1 MVRCIG
7 MIFVTAFLLLS
18 CQNTSSHDTD
28 QDIRCECKDN
38 NGTHATFKAAAGK
51 IKITPDHNLYL
62 GGFSPTRFSEGVH
75 DDLYAR
81 CLIIECPTGQRL
93 ALISLDLVGFIR
105 YDVLL
110 VKKELADKKI
120 IDPNVVFIFASHQH
134 SGPDTIGI
142 WGKESVPPLIKSGRD
157 EKYIQEVRQKIV
169 ELVQRVAANM
179 EEAQIS
185 FYNKVSAKGFSKN
198 IRIPEE
204 LDESLNVVHVV
215 GGKNT
220 IATLVNFGC
229 HPEAL
234 SRRNKSITADFPG
247 YLMKKL
253 EEELGGTALFTNGL
267 LGGMVSLNKS
277 DLRHRESG
285 FERSEEVGHKLAERV
300 FESFA
305 EGGISVEGNL
315 RIQRKIVK
323 IQLNNPVFKEALKL
337 KLIPVSEEIYK
348 NGNIYTETSIISL
361 GKLKIILVP
370 GEMIPGLGLEIKA
383 LVKKMA
389 PDSYPMIFGLA
400 NDEIGYILPAKD
412 FYSELYKYERNV
424 SLGPDTSNMIHWA
437 IKEMCVEK

>member
-1 MVRCIG
+1 MARYGG
-7 MIFVTAFLLLS
+7 MIFVAVFLLLS
-18 CQNTSSHDTD
+18 CQNTSSYEAD

-38 NGTHATFKAAAGK
+38 NEAHATFKASAGK
-51 IKITPDHNLYL
+51 TKITPDHNLYL
-62 GGFSPTRFSEGVH
+62 GGFSPTRFSEGAH

-81 CLIIECPTGQRL
+81 CLILECPTGQRL
-93 ALISLDLVGFIR
+93 AFVSLDLVGFIR

-157 EKYIQEVRQKIV
+157 EKYIKEVRQKIV
-169 ELVQRVAANM
+169 ELIRRTAENM
-179 EEAQIS
+179 EEAQIF

-204 LDESLNVVHVV
+204 LDESLNVIHVA
-215 GGKNT
+215 GEKNT
-220 IATLVNFGC
+220 IAILVNFGC

-234 SRRNKSITADFPG
+234 SRTNKLITADFPG
-247 YLMKKL
+247 YLVKKL
-253 EEELGGTALFTNGL
+253 EEELGGTALFINGL
-267 LGGMVSLNKS
+267 LGGMVSLDKS
-277 DLRHRESG
+277 GLKYRGSS
-285 FERSEEVGHKLAERV
+285 FERAEEVGHKLAERV

-305 EGGISVEGNL
+305 EGGVSIEGDV

-323 IQLNNPVFKEALKL
+323 VHLNNPVFKEALKL
-337 KLIPVSEEIYK
+337 KLIPVSEETYK
-348 NGNIYTETSIISL
+348 DGDIYTEISIISL
-361 GKLKIILVP
+361 GKLKIVLVP

-389 PDSYPMIFGLA
+389 PGNYPMIFGLA

-412 FYSELYKYERNV
+412 FYSELYKYEHAV
-424 SLGPDTSNMIHWA
+424 SLGSDTSNVICQA